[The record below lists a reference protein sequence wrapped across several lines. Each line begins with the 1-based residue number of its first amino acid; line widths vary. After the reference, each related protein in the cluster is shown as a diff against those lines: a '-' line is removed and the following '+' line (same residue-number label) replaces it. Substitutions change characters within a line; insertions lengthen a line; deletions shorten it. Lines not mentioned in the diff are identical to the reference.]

1 MELKLK
7 YQYTYFIKPFLIKEN
22 KYEKYL
28 LSRLENKK
36 YSLKIFE
43 KERDFNLYSYFLPET
58 REYFFPSFSFSKDK
72 IIKLDKMEDKFKAN
86 ILSKLPCNVFEYNLD
101 KRIQGKINE
110 NEGIFFNIDKIE
122 LICFDTGICFL
133 IIKTDIENS
142 DKFSDLL
149 DFNYKFKDIN
159 SDLAKLKEFT
169 NIKIQTDRFSNMSE
183 LSDFVN
189 NIIGINNK
197 TLELQKKDLL
207 GSDFFVYTYSCI
219 DQEEWH
225 AEEDFKNLKD
235 VFLKYSKVLTSNNE
249 IDLNENEFNKMG
261 KDIEEYKYSK
271 FGFTKYSG
279 SLMTSN
285 IDINNYTKLL
295 FEFENEYLYTLII
308 SLYQRIY
315 LKRLEEGFNK
325 KNDISSIRRKI
336 SYFAKN
342 IWINDITNSDCGTI
356 FYNKWKDIFELEKI
370 YEEIR
375 NKYDIF
381 YKASKVEKN
390 ARINKIISVAL
401 GISILLNIVNLIAL
415 IKWR

>member
-28 LSRLENKK
+28 LSMLKNKK

-58 REYFFPSFSFSKDK
+58 REYFFPSLSFSKEK
-72 IIKLDKMEDKFKAN
+72 IAHLDKMEDKFKAN
-86 ILSKLPCNVFEYNLD
+86 ALSKLPCNIFEYSLD
-101 KRIQGKINE
+101 KQIQGKIND
-110 NEGIFFNIDKIE
+110 NEGIFFNIDKMQI
-122 LICFDTGICFL
+122 ICFDTGICFL
-133 IIKTDIENS
+133 IIKTDLENS

-183 LSDFVN
+183 LSDFIN

-197 TLELQKKDLL
+197 TSELQKEDLL

-219 DQEEWH
+219 DQEEWNS
-225 AEEDFKNLKD
+225 EEDFESLRNI
-235 VFLKYSKVLTSNNE
+235 FLKYSKVLTSNNE
-249 IDLNENEFNKMG
+249 MDLNENEFNKTI

-271 FGFTKYSG
+271 FGFTKYSA

-315 LKRLEEGFNK
+315 LKRTQKSFNG
-325 KNDISSIRRKI
+325 KNDINSIRRKI
-336 SYFAKN
+336 SYLTKKV
-342 IWINDITNSDCGTI
+342 WSNDITNSTFGTI
-356 FYNKWKDIFELEKI
+356 LYNKWREIFELKQI
-370 YEEIR
+370 YDEIK
-375 NKYDIF
+375 NKYDII
-381 YKASKVEKN
+381 YKNFEIEKN
-390 ARINKIISVAL
+390 SKINKIISVAL
-401 GISILLNIVNLIAL
+401 AISILLNIVNLIAL
-415 IKWR
+415 LKL

>member
-7 YQYTYFIKPFLIKEN
+7 YEYTYFIKPFLIKEN
-22 KYEKYL
+22 RYEKYL
-28 LSRLENKK
+28 LSILRNKK
-36 YSLKIFE
+36 YNLKIFE
-43 KERDFNLYSYFLPET
+43 KERDLNLYSYFLPEA
-58 REYFFPSFSFSKDK
+58 REYFFPSFSFSKEK
-72 IIKLDKMEDKFKAN
+72 LAQLDKLEAKFKAN
-86 ILSKLPCNVFEYNLD
+86 ILSKLPCNIFEYSLN
-101 KRIQGKINE
+101 KQIQGKINE
-110 NEGIFFNIDKIE
+110 SEGIFFNIDKIE
-122 LICFDTGICFL
+122 IICFDTGICFL
-133 IIKTDIENS
+133 VIKTDLENS

-183 LSDFVN
+183 LSDFIN

-197 TLELQKKDLL
+197 YSELQKEDLL

-219 DQEEWH
+219 DQEDWSV
-225 AEEDFKNLKD
+225 EDDFESLKN

-249 IDLNENEFNKMG
+249 IDLNENEFNKSTQN
-261 KDIEEYKYSK
+261 IEEYKYSK
-271 FGFTKYSG
+271 FGFTKYSA

-315 LKRLEEGFNK
+315 LKRIEKSFNEK
-325 KNDISSIRRKI
+325 SDINSIRRKI
-336 SYFAKN
+336 SYLTKK
-342 IWINDITNSDCGTI
+342 IWSNDITNSTLGTI
-356 FYNKWKDIFELEKI
+356 FYNKWKEIFELNQI
-370 YEEIR
+370 YDEIK
-375 NKYDIF
+375 NKYDII
-381 YKASKVEKN
+381 YKNFEIEKN
-390 ARINKIISVAL
+390 SKINKIISVAL

-415 IKWR
+415 LRL